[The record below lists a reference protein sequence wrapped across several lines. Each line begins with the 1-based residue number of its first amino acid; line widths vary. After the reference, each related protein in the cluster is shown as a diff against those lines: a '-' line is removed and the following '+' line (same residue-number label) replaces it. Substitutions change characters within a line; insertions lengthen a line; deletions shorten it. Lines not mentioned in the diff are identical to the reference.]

1 MVAML
6 LLLTMMKRRKKIKRR
21 MVISRTWI
29 QQTED
34 IDGHGPSVEF
44 DDQRQYVPRQPERHE
59 VDYYQCQQA
68 RRTTLATALYR
79 RLSTRPS
86 SAILVVTRP
95 SFVSRQV
102 LKRASD
108 TFELRLDPVSCN
120 ETDTTAPAFDRL
132 MLTFEALDLRPD
144 PVPLLIPLP
153 TQFRQT
159 EREFPI
165 SSALVQVQHV
175 PLTLELNPVSSLT
188 ETTTLR
194 RILTRLTRVTSD
206 PTQFRYSS

>member
-108 TFELRLDPVSCN
+108 TFKLRLDPVSCN

-144 PVPLLIPLP
+144 PVPLLTPLP
-153 TQFRQT
+153 
-159 EREFPI
+159 
-165 SSALVQVQHV
+165 
-175 PLTLELNPVSSLT
+175 NPVSSNGT
-188 ETTTLR
+188 
-194 RILTRLTRVTSD
+194 RISHFQCLSPGSTCAFDTRTQSSFVTHRNDHFTPDFDPSD
-206 PTQFRYSS
+206 ARDL